1 MAHIPRKRFGQHFL
15 VDQDIIA
22 AIVDGIHPQKA
33 DLMVE
38 IGPGLGALT
47 TPLLARLD
55 HLHVVEID
63 RDVIA
68 KLRRAY
74 SNERLTIHEGDA
86 LKFDFGAFTAG
97 DARPGL
103 RVVGNLPYNIS
114 TPLLFHLA
122 DYTSRI
128 IDCHFM
134 LQAEVVERMVAEP
147 GGKEYGRLS
156 VMLQYR
162 FEMEQL
168 FEVPPESFDPPPRVN
183 SAIVRMQP
191 KPASA
196 LNALSLER
204 LSLLVTKAFSQ
215 RRKVLRNTLKG
226 HATEAQMEAAGIDAR
241 ARAEEIPLE
250 NYVRLANALESEA
263 AGTSEGGKAATPAAS

>member
-22 AIVDGIHPQKA
+22 AIIDAIHPQRT
-33 DLMVE
+33 DLMLE
-38 IGPGLGALT
+38 IGPGMAALT
-47 TPLLARLD
+47 APLLKRLD

-68 KLRRAY
+68 HLCSTYA
-74 SNERLTIHEGDA
+74 SAALTVHQGDA
-86 LKFDFGAFTAG
+86 LEFDFGALTIAA
-97 DARPGL
+97 DRPSL

-122 DYTSRI
+122 DYAPRI

-134 LQAEVVERMVAEP
+134 LQSEVVERMVADP
-147 GGKEYGRLS
+147 GVKAYGRLS

-162 FEMEQL
+162 FRMERL
-168 FEVPPESFDPPPRVN
+168 IDVPPEAFDPPPRVD
-183 SAIVRMQP
+183 SAIVRMIP
-191 KPASA
+191 KPAA
-196 LNALSLER
+196 EQEAVDVNLLSEV
-204 LSLLVTKAFSQ
+204 VTQAFSQ

-226 HATEAQMEAAGIDAR
+226 RASEEQMAQAGIDSR
-241 ARAEEIPLE
+241 SRAEEVPLE
-250 NYVRLANALESEA
+250 NYVKLANLLAVNGA
-263 AGTSEGGKAATPAAS
+263 TS

>member
-22 AIVDGIHPQKA
+22 AIVDGIRPQRT

-38 IGPGLGALT
+38 IGPGLGAIT
-47 TPLLARLD
+47 KPLLDRVD

-68 KLRRAY
+68 KLRRDY

-86 LKFDFGAFTAG
+86 LKFDFGALVAG
-97 DARPGL
+97 DERGL
-103 RVVGNLPYNIS
+103 RVAGNLPYNIS

-122 DYTSRI
+122 DYTARI
-128 IDCHFM
+128 VDCHFM
-134 LQAEVVERMVAEP
+134 LQAEVIERMVAEP

-162 FEMEQL
+162 FEMERL
-168 FEVPPESFDPPPRVN
+168 LEVPPDAFDPPPKVD
-183 SAIVRMQP
+183 SAIVRMIP

-196 LNALSLER
+196 LNAASVER
-204 LSLLVTKAFSQ
+204 LGDVVTQAFSQ

-226 HATEAQMEAAGIDAR
+226 HATEEQMEAAGIDSK

-250 NYVRLANALESEA
+250 NYVRLANALHA
-263 AGTSEGGKAATPAAS
+263 AAPKEKAGA

>member
-15 VDQDIIA
+15 VDQDVIA
-22 AIVDGIHPQKA
+22 AIVDVIHPQPA
-33 DLMVE
+33 ELMVE

-47 TPLLARLD
+47 TPLLARLE

-68 KLRRAY
+68 KLRRDY

-86 LKFDFGAFTAG
+86 LKFDFGALAAG
-97 DARPGL
+97 DQRPGM

-122 DYTSRI
+122 EYAPRI
-128 IDCHFM
+128 IDCTFM
-134 LQAEVVERMVAEP
+134 LQAEVVERMVAAP

-162 FEMEQL
+162 FDMEQML
-168 FEVPPESFDPPPRVN
+168 EVPPEAFDPPPRVD
-183 SAIVRMQP
+183 SAIVRMVP

-196 LNALSLER
+196 MDAVSIER
-204 LSLLVTKAFSQ
+204 LGKLVTQAFSQ

-226 HATEAQMEAAGIDAR
+226 HVTEAQMEAAGIDAR

-250 NYVRLANALESEA
+250 NYVRLANALEDA
-263 AGTSEGGKAATPAAS
+263 AGAEKAAA

>member
-22 AIVDGIHPQKA
+22 AIVDGIRPQAA

-47 TPLLARLD
+47 KPLLARLD

-68 KLRRAY
+68 KLKRDY

-86 LKFDFGAFTAG
+86 LKFDFGALVAG
-97 DARPGL
+97 DERRM
-103 RVVGNLPYNIS
+103 RVAGNLPYNIS

-122 DYTSRI
+122 DYAERV

-134 LQAEVVERMVAEP
+134 LQAEVIERMVAEP
-147 GGKEYGRLS
+147 GGKEFGRLS

-162 FEMEQL
+162 FEMERIL
-168 FEVPPESFDPPPRVN
+168 EVPPDAFDPPPRVD
-183 SAIVRMQP
+183 SAVVRMIP
-191 KPASA
+191 KPVGA
-196 LNALSLER
+196 LNAVSLEG
-204 LSLLVTKAFSQ
+204 LGLLVTRAFSQ

-226 HATEAQMEAAGIDAR
+226 HASEAQMEAAGIDTR

-250 NYVRLANALESEA
+250 NYVRLANALAGA
-263 AGTSEGGKAATPAAS
+263 AAKGETAV